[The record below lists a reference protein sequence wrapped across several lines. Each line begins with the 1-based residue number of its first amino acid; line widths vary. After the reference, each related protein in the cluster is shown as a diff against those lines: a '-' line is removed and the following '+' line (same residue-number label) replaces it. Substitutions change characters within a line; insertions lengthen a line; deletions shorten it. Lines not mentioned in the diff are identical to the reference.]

1 MNGLS
6 DDDYRVIVLLGHVDP
21 AYGNVGNSQDFFE
34 GFANIVRGL
43 GKPTVHFHGD
53 QQKYYELEGGE
64 HGVDDYLMISLDGES
79 ITLRSGW
86 GLTSV
91 RSIPSRSVGGRAI

>member
-21 AYGNVGNSQDFFE
+21 AYGNAGNSQDFFE

-43 GKPTVHFHGD
+43 GKPTMHFHGD
-53 QQKYYELEGGE
+53 RHKYYELEGGE
-64 HGVDDYLMISLDGES
+64 HGVNNYLIISLTGKS